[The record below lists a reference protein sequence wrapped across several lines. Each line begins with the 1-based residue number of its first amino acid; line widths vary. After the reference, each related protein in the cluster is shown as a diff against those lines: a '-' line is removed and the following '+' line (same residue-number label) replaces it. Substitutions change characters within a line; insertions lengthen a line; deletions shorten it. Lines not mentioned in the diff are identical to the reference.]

1 MGPQGLQ
8 GERGLQGDA
17 GPAGRDGI
25 NGKDGRHG
33 LNGRDGVDGRPGAD
47 GAPGAKGDP
56 GPRGPQGPKGDK
68 PDHEWNGTQL
78 RFEKPDG
85 GWGEYVDLRGPKG
98 SRGDRGPGGG
108 GGGGGQGGTSDF
120 DPDTLPEASTELP
133 TEIIVKQGGVWVRA
147 PLSALIGWIDA
158 VPQTGGVTA
167 GGERIKVNGSTVF
180 VNGE

>member
-1 MGPQGLQ
+1 MSSAAELLRARRLANTRAELES
-8 GERGLQGDA
+8 ERATRALL
-17 GPAGRDGI
+17 
-25 NGKDGRHG
+25 K
-33 LNGRDGVDGRPGAD
+33 
-47 GAPGAKGDP
+47 AKGEP
-56 GPRGPQGPKGDK
+56 GPRGPKGDK
-68 PDHEWNGTQL
+68 PDHEWKGTQL

-85 GWGEYVDLRGPKG
+85 GWGEFIDLRGPKG

-108 GGGGGQGGTSDF
+108 GGGGGQGGASDF
-120 DPDTLPEASTELP
+120 DPDTLPVATTELP